1 MAGTLVCVVGV
12 FQECCD
18 PPTCSRES
26 NATTVLYARMGGC
39 PTLSFLDSISHIP
52 ALLWALLLRS
62 LLDVCATPPSA
73 EGSFVRRI
81 LAHLRAMP
89 CYGKC
94 PPQATISSAIAPL
107 LSTGQ
112 NHRLLLNSLYREGGL
127 RRIDT
132 RLPCRKWLKYL
143 ECWWRSVRR
152 LSVGLRCEPH
162 CRFALGRGRIG
173 L

>member
-73 EGSFVRRI
+73 EGGFVRRT
-81 LAHLRAMP
+81 LAHLRNARLRQTP
-89 CYGKC
+89 
-94 PPQATISSAIAPL
+94 T
-107 LSTGQ
+107 TGHSFFCLC
-112 NHRLLLNSLYREGGL
+112 N
-127 RRIDT
+127 
-132 RLPCRKWLKYL
+132 CVK
-143 ECWWRSVRR
+143 
-152 LSVGLRCEPH
+152 
-162 CRFALGRGRIG
+162 
-173 L
+173 